1 MCSKWPSLLFEKCA
15 LSQEDLRDFAD
26 GDFARQKRK
35 RVPQKRLVDSLQ
47 DQIYHIFRHSRLV
60 TDAVVN
66 NVFAIPHSDNYVL
79 VLQPNENKQMEEAM
93 PIPSYLELLQESIR
107 IQRETSETLR

>member
-1 MCSKWPSLLFEKCA
+1 M
-15 LSQEDLRDFAD
+15 
-26 GDFARQKRK
+26 
-35 RVPQKRLVDSLQ
+35 PQKRLVDSLQ

>member
-1 MCSKWPSLLFEKCA
+1 M
-15 LSQEDLRDFAD
+15 RDFAD

-35 RVPQKRLVDSLQ
+35 RVPQKKLVDSLQ

-60 TDAVVN
+60 TDSVVN
-66 NVFAIPHSDNYVL
+66 NIFAIPHRKALEIKLCHFELHNGFKAEISDNYVL

-93 PIPSYLELLQESIR
+93 PIPSYLELLQVI
-107 IQRETSETLR
+107 